1 LPVSDVDLTVKAAG
15 ITTAHPIAGLSL
27 HGLGLHVRLTQP
39 NATVLN
45 AAGSVYLG
53 RDFFQLNAGGKK
65 KEPKEEPPK
74 PAAPSPPTPS
84 LADNVRL
91 HLRIVGP
98 DDAMTIGVPVAP
110 DVTIDPD
117 CLVEGQL
124 SSPRISGRVKGN
136 GVYSRA
142 VLAIADWFTS
152 RDLRGCDLA
161 PR

>member
-1 LPVSDVDLTVKAAG
+1 
-15 ITTAHPIAGLSL
+15 
-27 HGLGLHVRLTQP
+27 
-39 NATVLN
+39 
-45 AAGSVYLG
+45 
-53 RDFFQLNAGGKK
+53 
-65 KEPKEEPPK
+65 
-74 PAAPSPPTPS
+74 
-84 LADNVRL
+84 
-91 HLRIVGP
+91 
-98 DDAMTIGVPVAP
+98 MTIGVPVAP